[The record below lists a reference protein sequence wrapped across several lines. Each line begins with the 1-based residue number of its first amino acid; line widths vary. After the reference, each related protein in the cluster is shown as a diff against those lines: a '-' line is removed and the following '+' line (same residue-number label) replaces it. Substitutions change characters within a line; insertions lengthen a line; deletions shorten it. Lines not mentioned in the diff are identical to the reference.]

1 VSMEGMFRRHGQC
14 HAYQCHAYRHRYPSK
29 RRIRTFLRTLEG
41 TLKRGIG
48 ASTSPMSVQSS
59 DRSDENQHDATETI
73 ESTLD
78 DEATFILMK
87 KSL

>member
-1 VSMEGMFRRHGQC
+1 
-14 HAYQCHAYRHRYPSK
+14 
-29 RRIRTFLRTLEG
+29 
-41 TLKRGIG
+41 
-48 ASTSPMSVQSS
+48 MSVQSS